1 VDATQTAAL
10 EVSPQQRRLQ
20 HLAVVR
26 RHLVVL
32 CRAVKVLVLVVHH
45 AVLLLSRVMTHRVQ
59 RLAARRHFL
68 VVVAVKHHVVTHL
81 LRRVSVE
88 NKWKAVKQCVNC

>member
-32 CRAVKVLVLVVHH
+32 CRAVKVPVLVVHH

-88 NKWKAVKQCVNC
+88 NKWKAVKQFVNC